1 MLLLGLAKQ
10 TDADSDAYAS
20 TYSKRE
26 YHIYHSRVRIK
37 SSTPPRAI
45 SNWQRLATVPSES
58 GVH

>member
-1 MLLLGLAKQ
+1 MLLLGQAKQ
-10 TDADSDAYAS
+10 TDADAYAS

-26 YHIYHSRVRIK
+26 YHIYHSRVKIK